1 MNKLATQLLNVF
13 GYVNAK
19 EEDIEIFVGR
29 IDFIAVGF
37 CNKEFHFK
45 RTATSW
51 EMTEIGG

>member
-13 GYVNAK
+13 GYTNAK
-19 EEDIEIFVGR
+19 EEDIEIFVER

-37 CNKEFHFK
+37 YNKEIHFK

>member
-19 EEDIEIFVGR
+19 EEDIEIFVEK

-51 EMTEIGG
+51 EMTEIGR